1 MSNIIATTISN
12 CIHSWFCNDKYTPMA
27 QVVIAFAYGVLLSP
41 WSSGLFILIMTIII
55 YEILLYI
62 FTHGDPRYFNLFV
75 RTGVICASI
84 CGYLIG
90 RTASGDEILYE
101 GVPEIPDCWC

>member
-1 MSNIIATTISN
+1 
-12 CIHSWFCNDKYTPMA
+12 MA

-41 WSSGLFILIMTIII
+41 WSSGLFILIITIIL

-62 FTHGDPRYFNLFV
+62 FTHGDPRYFNVFV
-75 RTGVICASI
+75 RTGVISASI
-84 CGYLIG
+84 LGYLIG

-101 GVPEIPDCWC
+101 GVPEMPDFTSWC